1 MDINVIF
8 YGQFLEVAWNG
19 DQNIH
24 TQRIREVLL

>member
-1 MDINVIF
+1 MDIF
-8 YGQFLEVAWNG
+8 YDQFWEVAWNG